1 MNVKGFVSMEYLE
14 FNSSPLFFAF
24 AFVFGLVVTAVAG
37 YIPARK
43 ASKVDPI
50 EIIRGK

>member
-1 MNVKGFVSMEYLE
+1 MDVKGFVSMEYLK
-14 FNSSPLFFAF
+14 FNQSTLFYAF
-24 AFVFGLVVTAVAG
+24 AFIFGLVVTAISG